1 MEDFDFIFNEEHYYI
16 CSYGYPLKELKYSV
30 NYTNAAD
37 KFYNRAKIDKKNY
50 KEGVWYFYEIENID
64 IANMRNEREFVS
76 YIDNEE
82 NE

>member
-1 MEDFDFIFNEEHYYI
+1 M
-16 CSYGYPLKELKYSV
+16 S
-30 NYTNAAD
+30 YTNDAD

-50 KEGVWYFYEIENID
+50 KEGVWYSYEIENID
-64 IANMRNEREFVS
+64 IANMRDEREFVS